1 MSKSVHQE
9 FDNDALK
16 FWNLEAAPRYGV
28 AANQGGRDIATIIM
42 SDSEQTYILIKEQ
55 FSPSHCVYTTEKRAF
70 LLPKSPISITRI
82 RANLKE
88 HGIVLTNDYTD
99 CDLVITHSNFST
111 DLRDGNTIQTSRLM
125 AKMWNYDAL
134 TYAKNNSK
142 IGEYFDEHKYPVIYD
157 DKFNFNLWNEEY
169 DSVLEGYMFTGMC
182 VNLAHRIKIE
192 SVSVMSVNDVIDQS
206 ATKQVL
212 TQQLLDDISSQLNS
226 GNEENIE
233 MAGKLLPTIDYTKNY
248 HLLWELAQRTQSR
261 IYKLNR
267 NKDVQHWCGKAD
279 LSGLY
284 YRSAESMILWLEE
297 NELLDPTNFR
307 YLEPIVRRE
316 IRIDNRNLYVFKVQV
331 KPEYRKYIKNK
342 SNGIQK

>member
-55 FSPSHCVYTTEKRAF
+55 FDPSHTVYTNEKRAF

-88 HGIVLTNDYTD
+88 HGIILTNNYND
-99 CDLVITHSNFST
+99 CDLVITHNDFHQQF
-111 DLRDGNTIQTSRLM
+111 RDGASIMSSKLM
-125 AKMWNYDAL
+125 SKLWNYESMTESKHCSWIN
-134 TYAKNNSK
+134 TYHLENLV
-142 IGEYFDEHKYPVIYD
+142 PVIYD
-157 DKFNFNLWNEEY
+157 AKFNFNIWNEEY
-169 DSVLEGYMFTGMC
+169 ESVLEGYMFTGMC
-182 VNLAHRIKIE
+182 VNLAYKIKTE
-192 SVSVMSVNDVIDQS
+192 SIPVISVNDVIDQS
-206 ATKQVL
+206 ATKQIL
-212 TQQLLDDISSQLNS
+212 TQQLLEDISSQLSS
-226 GNEENIE
+226 GNDENIE
-233 MAGKLLPTIDYTKNY
+233 MAGKLLPTIDLTKNH
-248 HLLWELAQRTQSR
+248 HLLWELAQRTQSK

-284 YRSAESMILWLEE
+284 YRSAEGMILWLEE

-331 KPEYRKYIKNK
+331 KPEYRQFLKNK
-342 SNGIQK
+342 KNDI